1 MTKII
6 SDVQIKKLMRAYNP
20 KRGWSEGCV
29 EQLRQNSWQ
38 LINFMLSEIETNM
51 EGNKRVQSQDIVNAY
66 NFIANAVLLAK
77 QPVLRHFIDD
87 EELSSVQLKTIR
99 DLDDM
104 SALESLLKYEVKQ
117 LFGEE
122 EE

>member
-6 SDVQIKKLMRAYNP
+6 SDVQIKKMMKVFNP
-20 KRGWSEGCV
+20 NRGWKGGSV
-29 EQLRQNSWQ
+29 DVFRDNAKQMLYF
-38 LINFMLSEIETNM
+38 LLSEIESNM
-51 EGNKRVQSQDIVNAY
+51 EGNKRVQPEDIVNAY
-66 NFIANAVLLAK
+66 NFIANAIMLAK

-99 DLDDM
+99 DLDDI
-104 SALESLLKYEVKQ
+104 SALESLLKYETKQ

-122 EE
+122 E